1 MNAKATKTT
10 TEDAQATNEEVT
22 KVPYWL
28 LKDAKCKKLGKQSE
42 GGIKY
47 QLLASDDRAHLHI
60 RITQNEGGG
69 YYSKEIV
76 NFSQVE
82 ECLSNCDPEKPFP
95 SKALKEAF
103 TGRSS
108 NNAGFLAAILREEGL
123 LDAAKDPESQHMLS
137 ADIAAWKQAAL
148 SPQGTK
154 IEITAPSAFDT
165 PTPTAASKKTLSLPS
180 KT

>member
-1 MNAKATKTT
+1 MNAKSAKTNS
-10 TEDAQATNEEVT
+10 EDVQAISEEVA

-28 LKDAKCKKLGKQSE
+28 LKDGKCRKLGKQSE

-69 YYSKEIV
+69 YYSKELV
-76 NFSQVE
+76 SFSQVE
-82 ECLSNCDPEKPFP
+82 ECLSHCDPEKPFP
-95 SKALKEAF
+95 SKTLKDAF
-103 TGRSS
+103 VGRSS

-123 LDAAKDPESQHMLS
+123 LDAAKEPDSQHMLS

-154 IEITAPSAFDT
+154 IEIYAPSAFDL
-165 PTPTAASKKTLSLPS
+165 PTPVSKKTLTLPS